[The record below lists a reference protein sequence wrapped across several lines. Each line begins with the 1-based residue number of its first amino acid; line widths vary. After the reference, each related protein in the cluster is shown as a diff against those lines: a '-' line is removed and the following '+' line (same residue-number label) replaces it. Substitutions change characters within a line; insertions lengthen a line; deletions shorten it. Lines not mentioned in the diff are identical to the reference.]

1 MDCHVFVVMLD
12 DEKLVLLFSE
22 TELSLV
28 TEFYSYSEPE
38 RTIPLPFL
46 GDPTSAGSY
55 CLQKASWRK
64 RSCCVAV
71 FVIFFSLRKL
81 LILYALRAIRTCRLT
96 YRKLRFQIQSRAD
109 TLG

>member
-1 MDCHVFVVMLD
+1 MDCHAFVVMLD

-28 TEFYSYSEPE
+28 TEFCSHSELE

-46 GDPTSAGSY
+46 HDQTSTGSY
-55 CLQKASWRK
+55 CLRKASWRM

-71 FVIFFSLRKL
+71 SVIVFSLRKL
-81 LILYALRAIRTCRLT
+81 LLLRALRAIRTCTRRL
-96 YRKLRFQIQSRAD
+96 I
-109 TLG
+109 